1 MTALSPKELKV
12 QPLNISIVG
21 AGIAGLSAAI
31 ALRRNGHIVQIFES
45 AEVVEEIGAA
55 IAIPVNSQRVL
66 ERFGYSK
73 ENLKSVPYE
82 GVVPFDSVGGK
93 AGITA
98 GWLVPSGKHNLLC
111 HRSDLCVELQRL
123 ALGPGEGPPA
133 MLHTGSQVVGC
144 DTESGTLK
152 LKDGRIIPGDVIL
165 GADGISST
173 VRTHVLG
180 HVVKTVGSGW
190 SCYRTVLDAEKV
202 ADIDWLHD
210 GVSGVRTVI
219 FHGSPFRMILTYPCR
234 SGTLLNFLAAFD
246 DPTQESPDWPTS
258 GTRADVQALFTDF
271 APRFHPL
278 LAVLPDRVP
287 RWQMRTV
294 PVVPTWARGRTAI
307 LGDAAHGTMPT
318 LGQGAAMAVEDAA
331 TLGVLLQRGTP
342 RADVPARL
350 AAYETLRKP
359 RGEWLGARS
368 LEQAVSPI
376 HRGEYM
382 RSEEM
387 QKYMM
392 EYDVFQA
399 AEECYQELFASAPK
413 I

>member
-1 MTALSPKELKV
+1 M
-12 QPLNISIVG
+12 
-21 AGIAGLSAAI
+21 
-31 ALRRNGHIVQIFES
+31 
-45 AEVVEEIGAA
+45 
-55 IAIPVNSQRVL
+55 
-66 ERFGYSK
+66 
-73 ENLKSVPYE
+73 
-82 GVVPFDSVGGK
+82 
-93 AGITA
+93 
-98 GWLVPSGKHNLLC
+98 
-111 HRSDLCVELQRL
+111 
-123 ALGPGEGPPA
+123 
-133 MLHTGSQVVGC
+133 
-144 DTESGTLK
+144 
-152 LKDGRIIPGDVIL
+152 
-165 GADGISST
+165 
-173 VRTHVLG
+173 
-180 HVVKTVGSGW
+180 
-190 SCYRTVLDAEKV
+190 
-202 ADIDWLHD
+202 
-210 GVSGVRTVI
+210 
-219 FHGSPFRMILTYPCR
+219 
-234 SGTLLNFLAAFD
+234 
-246 DPTQESPDWPTS
+246 
-258 GTRADVQALFTDF
+258 FTDF

-382 RSEEM
+382 RCLYSCQFRLLVAEAALAEEM